1 MSAPWVSKA
10 QGLSLLLTSV
20 LLTGCASQQIGD
32 APLPDNRQQIAVHAD
47 AIVWKPC
54 PPGLP
59 PGCEMNVFEGNPKA
73 PDLFT
78 VRFRLQPGFTM
89 KPHTHP
95 KHERVTVLS
104 GQVSVAF
111 GIEGTHDTATVF
123 SAGDY
128 YVNSKGVIHS
138 VWIDKPTI
146 MQITGVGPWQAHFV
160 TEP

>member
-1 MSAPWVSKA
+1 MSKHAHDYRFIPLLVMLI
-10 QGLSLLLTSV
+10 GLS
-20 LLTGCASQQIGD
+20 GCASQEIGN
-32 APLPDNRQQIAVHAD
+32 APLPNNQQQIAVHATE
-47 AIVWKPC
+47 INWKPC

-95 KHERVTVLS
+95 KHERVTILS

-111 GIEGTHDTATVF
+111 GIDGTHEQAIVF
-123 SAGDY
+123 HPGDY

-146 MQITGVGPWQAHFV
+146 MQITGVGPWEAHFV